1 MGIGRHARIDLLRQ
15 MIVGG
20 NAGLPAIWLSGGSKM
35 RIEAHPMRYFA
46 NIVERGTIRYGQ
58 FGCAIG
64 VLDSPDNH
72 TLVGS
77 AFDHARTSAGIAVWR
92 LHVRQAEVPG
102 RWIIVDGAF
111 VQIEEVAVTE
121 TSPLTDQFRHLPL
134 L

>member
-15 MIVGG
+15 MTVGG
-20 NAGLPAIWLSGGSKM
+20 DAGLPEIWRNGGNKM

-46 NIVERGTIRYGQ
+46 NIIERGTIRYGQ

-77 AFDHARTSAGIAVWR
+77 AFDHARTSSGIAVWR

-111 VQIEEVAVTE
+111 VQLEEAAVTE
-121 TSPLTDQFRHLPL
+121 SSPLPDQFRHLSL

>member
-15 MIVGG
+15 MTVGG
-20 NAGLPAIWLSGGSKM
+20 DAGLPMIWMSSCKKM
-35 RIEAHPMRYFA
+35 RIEAHSMRYFA
-46 NIVERGTIRYGQ
+46 NITERGTIRYGQ

-77 AFDHARTSAGIAVWR
+77 AFDHARTSSGIAVWR
-92 LHVRQAEVPG
+92 LHVCGAEVPG

-111 VQIEEVAVTE
+111 VQIEDAA
-121 TSPLTDQFRHLPL
+121 
-134 L
+134 